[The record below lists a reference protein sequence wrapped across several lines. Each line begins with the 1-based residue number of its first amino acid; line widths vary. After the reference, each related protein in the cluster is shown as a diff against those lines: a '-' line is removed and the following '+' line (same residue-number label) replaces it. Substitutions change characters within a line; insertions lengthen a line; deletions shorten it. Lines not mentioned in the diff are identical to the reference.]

1 MISLNSPKSLSEYL
15 CVGPVEGWYIL
26 ASRTDLVNSG
36 SYFTEF
42 LVVVFGITIFKG
54 LGGSFLMTGFTL
66 GLIDTNDLG
75 SIVPGFFT
83 TAFGASG
90 TATALT
96 AGFAVTTAC
105 PPAGRIGFAAA
116 LVAGLAPDFATG
128 LVTVFD
134 VVFTA
139 F

>member
-54 LGGSFLMTGFTL
+54 LGGSFLITGFTL

-83 TAFGASG
+83 TAFGAWASG
-90 TATALT
+90 TTTALT
-96 AGFAVTTAC
+96 AGFVGITAC
-105 PPAGRIGFAAA
+105 PPAGRVGFATA
-116 LVAGLAPDFATG
+116 L
-128 LVTVFD
+128 
-134 VVFTA
+134 
-139 F
+139 